1 MINDIWTETYIQ
13 DFTEKD
19 IEDFQ
24 EIVLRDVKNK
34 SFNEIEKNI
43 LNNNLDLWLFSLSS
57 IRREIELKLSQFK
70 TNIKIKQRDLKDNN
84 ATVDEIENFI
94 ITEQSRRNNAMKFL
108 THVERKTLYVK
119 LLIQQESEKG

>member
-70 TNIKIKQRDLKDNN
+70 TNIKIKQRDLKDSN
-84 ATVDEIENFI
+84 ATADEIENFI

-119 LLIQQESEKG
+119 LLIQQESEKS

>member
-84 ATVDEIENFI
+84 ATADEIENFI

-119 LLIQQESEKG
+119 LLIQQESEKS

>member
-84 ATVDEIENFI
+84 ATADEIENFI